1 MIERIPRENLRI
13 LASSSLKGRQRAG
26 GRGCW
31 CRDAGSRQGSAPEG
45 QKVLDWKG
53 NPTHPNR
60 KPSNLG
66 FSGGFRPLLP
76 CGCQEANRQRG
87 KNSSLLASAV
97 CLLPFSVSRTV
108 KLLMLG
114 MFTTLLIVA
123 CKGNAP
129 ERTMSGDTA
138 NSMLSSNASNCRIV
152 KHDMGETQVCGQP
165 QKIVAL
171 SPHLLD
177 LLLSLNRQPAGY
189 AEVFPFHK
197 GEYFNN
203 PSQQIPYLGDRVTSQ
218 PINLGNRNEPSL
230 ERLIKLKPD
239 LIVGEVGN
247 NRQAYGLLS
256 QIAPTLLWDKRTA
269 KGKWQQSIR
278 QLAQAVGDEK
288 QAEAVITAYNQR
300 ITATRAEFAPIVAAH
315 PNLLLLGANR
325 LSSDM
330 AIVTGNGYLG
340 ELLEGLGF
348 QFAAPLRGN
357 VGQVNSVSVELLPQV
372 GTADMIFILG
382 HDLSPDRQNLTSVLD
397 SQTSVIQ
404 QEWNNNAIAQTLKA
418 SKENR
423 VYFVTYYLWNGL
435 NGPIGAELILNQL
448 RQLLL

>member
-1 MIERIPRENLRI
+1 MLLLISQKITRKLCSISTRFSTWIIGRIPSANLRI
-13 LASSSLKGRQRAG
+13 LASSS
-26 GRGCW
+26 
-31 CRDAGSRQGSAPEG
+31 
-45 QKVLDWKG
+45 
-53 NPTHPNR
+53 
-60 KPSNLG
+60 
-66 FSGGFRPLLP
+66 
-76 CGCQEANRQRG
+76 
-87 KNSSLLASAV
+87 
-97 CLLPFSVSRTV
+97 VSHAI

-123 CKGNAP
+123 CNSNASN
-129 ERTMSGDTA
+129 RTTSGDTA
-138 NSMLSSNASNCRIV
+138 NSILSSDTSKCRIV

-197 GEYFNN
+197 GEYFDN

-218 PINLGNRNEPSL
+218 PMNLGNRNEPSL

-247 NRQAYGLLS
+247 NRQAYKLLS

-278 QLAQAVGDEK
+278 QLAQAVGDEN
-288 QAEAVITAYNQR
+288 QAEAVIAAYNQR
-300 ITATRAEFAPIVAAH
+300 ITAARAEFAPIVAAH
-315 PNLLLLGANR
+315 PHLLLLGANR
-325 LSSDM
+325 LSSDL

-348 QFAAPLRGN
+348 QFVSAPVRAN
-357 VGQVNSVSVELLPQV
+357 VAQVTSVSVELLPQL
-372 GTADMIFILG
+372 GTADIIFILG
-382 HDLSPDRQNLTSVLD
+382 HDLSPNRQNLNSVLD
-397 SQTSVIQ
+397 SQTSVIK
-404 QEWNNNAIAQTLKA
+404 QEWNDNAIAQILKA
-418 SKENR
+418 SQKNH

>member
-1 MIERIPRENLRI
+1 MLLLISQKITRKLRSISRTFSTWIIGRISRANLRI
-13 LASSSLKGRQRAG
+13 LTSS
-26 GRGCW
+26 W
-31 CRDAGSRQGSAPEG
+31 
-45 QKVLDWKG
+45 
-53 NPTHPNR
+53 
-60 KPSNLG
+60 
-66 FSGGFRPLLP
+66 
-76 CGCQEANRQRG
+76 
-87 KNSSLLASAV
+87 
-97 CLLPFSVSRTV
+97 VSHAI

-123 CKGNAP
+123 CNGNASNH
-129 ERTMSGDTA
+129 TTSGDTA
-138 NSMLSSNASNCRIV
+138 NSMLSSDTSKCRIV

-197 GEYFNN
+197 GEYFDN
-203 PSQQIPYLGDRVTSQ
+203 PSQQIPYLGDRITSQ
-218 PINLGNRNEPSL
+218 PTNLGNRNEPSL

-247 NRQAYGLLS
+247 NRQAYKLLS

-288 QAEAVITAYNQR
+288 QAEAVIAAYNQR
-300 ITATRAEFAPIVAAH
+300 IAAARTEFAPIVAAH

-330 AIVTGNGYLG
+330 AIVTGDGYLG

-357 VGQVNSVSVELLPQV
+357 VGQVSSVSVELLPQV
-372 GTADMIFILG
+372 GTADIIFILG

-448 RQLLL
+448 RQLWL

>member
-1 MIERIPRENLRI
+1 
-13 LASSSLKGRQRAG
+13 
-26 GRGCW
+26 
-31 CRDAGSRQGSAPEG
+31 
-45 QKVLDWKG
+45 
-53 NPTHPNR
+53 
-60 KPSNLG
+60 
-66 FSGGFRPLLP
+66 
-76 CGCQEANRQRG
+76 
-87 KNSSLLASAV
+87 
-97 CLLPFSVSRTV
+97 
-108 KLLMLG
+108 MLG

-123 CKGNAP
+123 CNGNVSNH
-129 ERTMSGDTA
+129 TTSGDTA
-138 NSMLSSNASNCRIV
+138 NSMLSSDTSKCRIV

-197 GEYFNN
+197 GEYFDN
-203 PSQQIPYLGDRVTSQ
+203 PSQQIPYLGDRITSQ
-218 PINLGNRNEPSL
+218 PMNLGNRNEPSL

-247 NRQAYGLLS
+247 NRQAYKLLS

-278 QLAQAVGDEK
+278 QLAQAVGDEN
-288 QAEAVITAYNQR
+288 QAEAVIAAYNQR
-300 ITATRAEFAPIVAAH
+300 ITAARAEFAPIVAAH

-330 AIVTGNGYLG
+330 AIVTGKGYLG

-348 QFAAPLRGN
+348 QFVSAPIRGN
-357 VGQVNSVSVELLPQV
+357 IAQVTSVSVELLPQL
-372 GTADMIFILG
+372 GTADTIFILG
-382 HDLSPDRQNLTSVLD
+382 HDLSPDRQNLNSVLN
-397 SQTSVIQ
+397 SQTSVIK

-418 SKENR
+418 SKQNR
-423 VYFVTYYLWNGL
+423 VYFVTYYMWNGL

-448 RQLLL
+448 HQLLL

>member
-1 MIERIPRENLRI
+1 MLLLISQKITRKLRSISRTFSTWIIWRILSANFRI
-13 LASSSLKGRQRAG
+13 LASF
-26 GRGCW
+26 W
-31 CRDAGSRQGSAPEG
+31 
-45 QKVLDWKG
+45 
-53 NPTHPNR
+53 
-60 KPSNLG
+60 
-66 FSGGFRPLLP
+66 
-76 CGCQEANRQRG
+76 
-87 KNSSLLASAV
+87 
-97 CLLPFSVSRTV
+97 VSRTV

-114 MFTTLLIVA
+114 MFATLLIVA
-123 CKGNAP
+123 CNSNALD
-129 ERTMSGDTA
+129 RTTSGDTA
-138 NSMLSSNASNCRIV
+138 NSKLSSSSSNCRIV

-177 LLLSLNRQPAGY
+177 LLLSLDRQPAGY

-197 GEYFNN
+197 GKYFNN
-203 PSQQIPYLGDRVTSQ
+203 PSQQIPYLGDRITSQ
-218 PINLGNRNEPSL
+218 PLNLGNRDEPSL
-230 ERLIKLKPD
+230 ERLIALKPD
-239 LIVGEVGN
+239 LILGEVGN
-247 NRQAYGLLS
+247 NRQVYGLLS
-256 QIAPTLLWDKRTA
+256 KIAPTLLWDDRTA

-300 ITATRAEFAPIVAAH
+300 ITDARAEFAPIVVAH
-315 PNLLLLGANR
+315 PHLLLLGANR
-325 LSSDM
+325 LSSDL
-330 AIVTGNGYLG
+330 AIVAGNGYLG

-348 QFAAPLRGN
+348 QFVSAPLRTN
-357 VGQVNSVSVELLPQV
+357 VARVTSVSLELLPQV
-372 GTADMIFILG
+372 GTADIIFILG
-382 HDLSPDRQNLTSVLD
+382 HDLSPNRRNLTSVLD

-404 QEWNNNAIAQTLKA
+404 QEWNKNAIAQTLKA

>member
-1 MIERIPRENLRI
+1 MLLLISQKITRKLRSISRTFSTWIIGRIPRANLRI
-13 LASSSLKGRQRAG
+13 LTSS
-26 GRGCW
+26 W
-31 CRDAGSRQGSAPEG
+31 
-45 QKVLDWKG
+45 
-53 NPTHPNR
+53 
-60 KPSNLG
+60 
-66 FSGGFRPLLP
+66 
-76 CGCQEANRQRG
+76 
-87 KNSSLLASAV
+87 
-97 CLLPFSVSRTV
+97 VSHAI

-129 ERTMSGDTA
+129 ERTMSGDTV
-138 NSMLSSNASNCRIV
+138 NSTLSLIASNCRIV

-177 LLLSLNRQPAGY
+177 LLLSLNRQPVGY

-197 GEYFNN
+197 GEYFDN
-203 PSQQIPYLGDRVTSQ
+203 PSQQIPYLGDHITSQ

-247 NRQAYGLLS
+247 NRQAYKLLS

-315 PNLLLLGANR
+315 PNLLLLAANR

-330 AIVTGNGYLG
+330 AIVTGDGYLG

-357 VGQVNSVSVELLPQV
+357 VGQVSSVSVELLPQV
-372 GTADMIFILG
+372 GTADTIFILG
-382 HDLSPDRQNLTSVLD
+382 HDLSPNRQNLTSVLD

-404 QEWNNNAIAQTLKA
+404 KEWNNNAIAQTLKA
-418 SKENR
+418 SKEKR

>member
-330 AIVTGNGYLG
+330 AIVTGNAYLG

-357 VGQVNSVSVELLPQV
+357 VGQVNSVSVELLPQL

-397 SQTSVIQ
+397 SQTSVIK
-404 QEWNNNAIAQTLKA
+404 QEWNDNAIAQTLKA

>member
-1 MIERIPRENLRI
+1 MLLLISQKITRKLRSISRTFSTWIIWRILSANFRI
-13 LASSSLKGRQRAG
+13 LASF
-26 GRGCW
+26 W
-31 CRDAGSRQGSAPEG
+31 
-45 QKVLDWKG
+45 
-53 NPTHPNR
+53 
-60 KPSNLG
+60 
-66 FSGGFRPLLP
+66 
-76 CGCQEANRQRG
+76 
-87 KNSSLLASAV
+87 
-97 CLLPFSVSRTV
+97 VSRTV

-114 MFTTLLIVA
+114 MFATLLIFA
-123 CKGNAP
+123 CNSNTLD
-129 ERTMSGDTA
+129 RTTSGDAA
-138 NSMLSSNASNCRIV
+138 NSKLSFGSSNCRIV

-177 LLLSLNRQPAGY
+177 LLLSLDRQPAGY

-197 GEYFNN
+197 GKYFNN
-203 PSQQIPYLGDRVTSQ
+203 PSQQIPYLGDRITSQ
-218 PINLGNRNEPSL
+218 PLNLGNRDEPSL
-230 ERLIKLKPD
+230 ERLIALKPD
-239 LIVGEVGN
+239 MILGEVGN
-247 NRQAYGLLS
+247 NRQVYGLLS
-256 QIAPTLLWDKRTA
+256 KIAPTLLWDDRTA

-300 ITATRAEFAPIVAAH
+300 ITDARAEFAPIVVAH
-315 PNLLLLGANR
+315 PHLLLLGANR
-325 LSSDM
+325 LSSDL
-330 AIVTGNGYLG
+330 AIVAGNGYLG

-348 QFAAPLRGN
+348 QFVSAPLRTN
-357 VGQVNSVSVELLPQV
+357 VARVTSVSLELLPQV
-372 GTADMIFILG
+372 GTADIIFILG
-382 HDLSPDRQNLTSVLD
+382 HDLSPNRRNLTSVLD

-404 QEWNNNAIAQTLKA
+404 QEWNKNAIAQTLKA

>member
-1 MIERIPRENLRI
+1 MLLLISQKITRKLRSISRTFSTWIIWRILSANFRI
-13 LASSSLKGRQRAG
+13 LASF
-26 GRGCW
+26 W
-31 CRDAGSRQGSAPEG
+31 
-45 QKVLDWKG
+45 
-53 NPTHPNR
+53 
-60 KPSNLG
+60 
-66 FSGGFRPLLP
+66 
-76 CGCQEANRQRG
+76 
-87 KNSSLLASAV
+87 
-97 CLLPFSVSRTV
+97 VSRTV

-114 MFTTLLIVA
+114 MFATLLIVA
-123 CKGNAP
+123 CNSNALD
-129 ERTMSGDTA
+129 RTTSGDTA
-138 NSMLSSNASNCRIV
+138 NSKLSSSSSNCRIV

-177 LLLSLNRQPAGY
+177 LLLSLDRQPAGY

-197 GEYFNN
+197 GKYFNN
-203 PSQQIPYLGDRVTSQ
+203 PSQQIPYLGDRITSQ
-218 PINLGNRNEPSL
+218 PLNLGNRDEPSL
-230 ERLIKLKPD
+230 ERLIALKPD
-239 LIVGEVGN
+239 LILGEVGN
-247 NRQAYGLLS
+247 NRQVYGLLS
-256 QIAPTLLWDKRTA
+256 KIAPTLLWDDRTA

-300 ITATRAEFAPIVAAH
+300 ITDARAEFDPIVVAH
-315 PNLLLLGANR
+315 PHLLLLGANR
-325 LSSDM
+325 LSSDL
-330 AIVTGNGYLG
+330 AIVAGNGYLG

-348 QFAAPLRGN
+348 QFVSAPLRTN
-357 VGQVNSVSVELLPQV
+357 VARVTSVSLELLPQV
-372 GTADMIFILG
+372 GTADIIFILG
-382 HDLSPDRQNLTSVLD
+382 HDLSPNRRNLTSVLD

-404 QEWNNNAIAQTLKA
+404 QEWNKNAIAQTLKA

>member
-13 LASSSLKGRQRAG
+13 LASSWLKGRQRAG

-382 HDLSPDRQNLTSVLD
+382 HDLSPNRQNLTSVLD